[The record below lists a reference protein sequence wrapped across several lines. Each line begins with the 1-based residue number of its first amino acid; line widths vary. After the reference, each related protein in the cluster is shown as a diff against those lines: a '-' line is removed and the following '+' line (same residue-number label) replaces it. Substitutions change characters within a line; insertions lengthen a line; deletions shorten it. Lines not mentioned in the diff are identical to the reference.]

1 MTTFINVVV
10 LRFCFIFW
18 ARLKFEFVEKNWNK
32 KKQKQNKKFEE
43 QNKSITYL
51 ERQEKVVEINVEWKK
66 ERVPEAFFFSETDS
80 VGESTCIQKK
90 HERK

>member
-1 MTTFINVVV
+1 MTAFINVAV
-10 LRFCFIFW
+10 LRFSFIFW
-18 ARLKFEFVEKNWNK
+18 ARSKFEFVEKNCR
-32 KKQKQNKKFEE
+32 QNFELDQFEE

>member
-1 MTTFINVVV
+1 MTAFINVAV

-18 ARLKFEFVEKNWNK
+18 ARLKFEFVEKNWKKKNK
-32 KKQKQNKKFEE
+32 KKKFEE

-66 ERVPEAFFFSETDS
+66 ERAPEAFFFSETDS
-80 VGESTCIQKK
+80 VGESTCIQRK